1 MVGTTGERSDAV
13 IGGGGQDAR
22 AHPTPNDGRSIIG
35 TAFGLLD
42 LVGALQPVRL
52 IDLVETTGIPEPTVH
67 RLLKQ
72 LIEVGAVRREGTR
85 YRLGACLLGLGAR
98 VTAEHR
104 LRVIARRP
112 MAELA
117 AATGAAVG
125 LTADIGGELV
135 FLDVVEACMRL
146 GATPEPGCR
155 VAPGTAQA
163 RAHTVIGSPAPIVDA
178 APVVA
183 DLRCVAI
190 AVPLGNGQRAAVST
204 LIAGERPSVRL
215 IAATAAT
222 GVRIARQLR
231 AQSTRGPRS
240 SGKIPLSGGWG
251 AGNGAAS

>member
-1 MVGTTGERSDAV
+1 V
-13 IGGGGQDAR
+13 IGGRDQDAR
-22 AHPTPNDGRSIIG
+22 AQRTPDDGLSLIG
-35 TAFGLLD
+35 TAFDLLD
-42 LVGALQPVRL
+42 HVGALQPVRL
-52 IDLVETTGIPEPTVH
+52 IDLAAATGIPRSTVH

-72 LIEVGAVRREGTR
+72 LIEVGAVRREGSR

-125 LTADIGGELV
+125 LTAAIGDEVVFVDIVDACVPLGGL
-135 FLDVVEACMRL
+135 
-146 GATPEPGCR
+146 PEPGCR
-155 VAPGTAQA
+155 VVPGTAQA
-163 RAHTVIGSPAPIVDA
+163 RAHTVIGRPAPIVDEA
-178 APVVA
+178 AVVA

-204 LIAGERPSVRL
+204 LIAGERPSVGL

-222 GVRIARQLR
+222 GARIARELH
-231 AQSTRGPRS
+231 APSTPETTIP
-240 SGKIPLSGGWG
+240 GKNPTQWEMGRP
-251 AGNGAAS
+251 